1 MQYGADGTILQ
12 RKYLKD
18 GVQISKRDYL
28 RGKELKNNILES
40 VYHNDGRAI
49 KSGSNWKYEYHIKD
63 HLSNVRVTFEDMNA
77 NGIVTSNEIKSRNDY
92 YSFGME
98 WNNRWEL
105 SDTISPENGYRYNGK
120 GYVEEMGLK
129 LLDFANRNFDPVLG
143 RFWTVDNWA
152 SKYPAWAPYNYAMNS
167 PIRFIDK
174 DGNGPLDIII
184 QGTKDDQGDKFRIQ
198 TFNALKSL
206 TDDKLKLNKD
216 GTVSIV
222 EKGEGSKTHG
232 TELIRNLVEGK
243 TADGKSFDVILTNDS
258 KGTEVNTQ
266 NNAEAFAN
274 VIQNASNG
282 AGTGTKIVI
291 SPDLNTKLPMKDG
304 TRENVPYNIALGHEM
319 IHADHFRLGKRE
331 IKINEL
337 PGIKN
342 KEELNTIKR
351 ENILRKEN
359 GLNLRYD
366 GAFIKK

>member
-274 VIQNASNG
+274 VIQNASD
-282 AGTGTKIVI
+282 
-291 SPDLNTKLPMKDG
+291 P
-304 TRENVPYNIALGHEM
+304 
-319 IHADHFRLGKRE
+319 
-331 IKINEL
+331 
-337 PGIKN
+337 
-342 KEELNTIKR
+342 KEEAWN
-351 ENILRKEN
+351 NIRAIN
-359 GLNLRYD
+359 
-366 GAFIKK
+366 